1 MKLRSD
7 LMPVL
12 NKLLAAS
19 ADSGTVTLDAVGESL
34 GALAVST
41 DDIDALLT
49 ALETRGMEIVA
60 PAGGGAEAHLKRVVA
75 AARALKAQLNRRP
88 SLSEV
93 AAHAELAP
101 QDALVA
107 LALLRIMQR

>member
-7 LMPVL
+7 LTPVL

-19 ADSGTVTLDAVGESL
+19 AESGTVTLDAVGEAL

-49 ALETRGMEIVA
+49 ALEARGVEIVA
-60 PAGGGAEAHLKRVVA
+60 PSGGGAEAHLKRVVA
-75 AARALKAQLNRRP
+75 AARALKLQLSRRP
-88 SLSEV
+88 TLSEV
-93 AAHAELAP
+93 SAQAELTP
-101 QDALVA
+101 QEALVA